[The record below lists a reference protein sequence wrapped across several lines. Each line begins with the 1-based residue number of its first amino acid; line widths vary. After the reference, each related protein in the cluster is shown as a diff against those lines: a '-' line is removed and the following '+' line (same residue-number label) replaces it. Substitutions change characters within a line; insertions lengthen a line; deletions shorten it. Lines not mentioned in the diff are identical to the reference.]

1 MNTAHTDQKIRITN
15 PTAATTSFLDIAIY
29 PKASVRPHELKT
41 INSLN
46 SKIHKSD
53 II

>member
-15 PTAATTSFLDIAIY
+15 PTAATTSFSDMAMY

-41 INSLN
+41 TNNLN
-46 SKIHKSD
+46 NKIHKSD